1 MCTKDDYLAAVLAGR
16 AYLVFDGAMGT
27 MLQAAGLEAGAVPEL
42 LNTAHPEDIQAIHAA
57 YVAGGAQV
65 VTTNTFGANA
75 LKLQGAATVGQV
87 FAAGVR
93 CARAAGAR
101 YVAADIG
108 PIGAL
113 LKPLGTMTFDE
124 AYDLFA
130 EQVVAAA
137 AAGADIILIETMADL
152 LEMKAAVLA
161 AKENCGL
168 PIFAT
173 MTFGEDGR
181 TFLGTSPRV
190 AALTLSAL
198 GVSALG
204 VNCSLGPQE
213 LAPIV
218 RTLCEVATCPV
229 MVQANAGLPKIVEG
243 KTSYD
248 ISPAAYAE
256 ALEPLLAAGASIVGG
271 CCGTTPAY
279 IEKIAAL
286 VAGRCVPTR
295 KVVPAFSITS
305 AQNAVVL
312 PRDASPIAVVG
323 ERINPTGR
331 KRLANALRQGD
342 IAYLINEAL
351 DQTEAG
357 ADILDVNVGLPEI
370 DEAATLVQVIEALA
384 AVTPL
389 PLQIDSADPAAI
401 EAAVRRYAGKPLV
414 NSVNGKAASLETV
427 LPLVAH
433 YGCAVVGLTLDE
445 GGIPATAEERFVIAQ
460 RIVVA
465 AEGYGIA
472 RSDVVI
478 DCLTMSAATNQAEV
492 LEILHCIT
500 LVKQRL
506 GCKTMLG
513 VSNVSFGLPARPL
526 VNATF
531 LATALGAGLDL
542 PILNP
547 LQPRYRDVTESF
559 RVLNAQDPRAQAYIK
574 TFAPTTPPPHKK

>member
-1 MCTKDDYLAAVLAGR
+1 MRIKDDYLAAVLAGK

-27 MLQAAGLEAGAVPEL
+27 MLQAAGLDAGEVPEV
-42 LNTAHPEDIQAIHAA
+42 LNCAHPEDIRDIHAA

-75 LKLQGAATVGQV
+75 LKLGTAATVAEV
-87 FAAGVR
+87 FVAGVR
-93 CARAAGAR
+93 CAREAGAR

-108 PIGAL
+108 PSGAL
-113 LKPLGTMTFDE
+113 LKPLGTMSFDE

-130 EQVVAAA
+130 EEVVAAV

-152 LEMKAAVLA
+152 LEIKAAVLA
-161 AKENCGL
+161 AKENCDL

-173 MTFGEDGR
+173 MTFEEDGR

-190 AALTLSAL
+190 AASTLDAL
-198 GVSALG
+198 GVQALG

-213 LAPIV
+213 LVSIV
-218 RTLCEVATCPV
+218 RDICEVATCPV

-243 KTSYD
+243 KTVYD
-248 ISPAAYAE
+248 ITPSAYAE
-256 ALEPLLAAGASIVGG
+256 ALVPLLDAGASIVGG
-271 CCGTTPAY
+271 CCGTDPVY

-286 VAGRCVPTR
+286 VAGRCVTAR
-295 KVVPAFSITS
+295 QVVPSFSITS
-305 AQNAVVL
+305 AQNIVVL
-312 PRDASPIAVVG
+312 PSDGSGFAVVG

-331 KRLANALRQGD
+331 ARLQQALRAGD
-342 IAYLINEAL
+342 YDYVVNEAL

-370 DEAATLVQVIEALA
+370 DEAAILVQVIEGLA

-389 PLQIDSADPAAI
+389 PLQIDSSDPAAI

-414 NSVNGKAASLETV
+414 NSVNGKVSSLETI

-445 GGIPATAEERFVIAQ
+445 GGIPATAEERFAIAL
-460 RIVVA
+460 RIVDA

-492 LEILHCIT
+492 LEILRCIT

-513 VSNVSFGLPARPL
+513 VSNVSFGLPQRAL

-531 LATALGAGLDL
+531 LASALGVGLDL
-542 PILNP
+542 PIINP
-547 LQPRYRDVTESF
+547 MDPRYREVIGSF
-559 RVLNAQDPRAQAYIK
+559 RVINAQDACSESYISN
-574 TFAPTTPPPHKK
+574 FAL